1 MTPHLPGLLERMAG
15 RRVLVVG
22 DVILDEYIDGD
33 AARISPEAPVPVLR
47 FTSQRSVLGG
57 AANTAA
63 NVASLGGHA
72 TLVGAIAADAAGAE
86 VMRQC
91 AAAGI
96 HLAAIDD
103 ERPTIRK
110 VRVISRQQQL
120 LRIDY
125 EESADI
131 GARAQAQLVATV
143 RERIAAADIV
153 VVSDYAK
160 GLLAADT
167 FAAIRGLAAQ
177 AGKAVV
183 VDPRPS
189 HASFYEGCDYLTPN
203 WKEALGLLREDD
215 GAVAEC
221 RGGGSRRQPAARPLP
236 GERPPHARLARHVVL
251 PARRLGDGGRGGAG
265 ARSVRRQRR
274 RGHRGR
280 RVRAGDR
287 GRRVG
292 GRRRMAGQP
301 RRGRRRRQARHGH
314 GHAAELARSATA
326 PLSGGRRLLG
336 KATAH
341 GCAASAWREPGAG
354 NVLLLTRARCDIGL
368 ASAQPTS

>member
-1 MTPHLPGLLERMAG
+1 MTPHLPGLLERIAG

-22 DVILDEYIDGD
+22 DIILDEYIDGD

-86 VMRQC
+86 VRRRC

-110 VRVISRQQQL
+110 VRVTSRQQQL

-131 GARAQAQLVATV
+131 GARAQTQLVATV
-143 RERIAAADIV
+143 RERIAAADIL

-215 GAVAEC
+215 GSVPSAET
-221 RGGGSRRQPAARPLP
+221 AARVGSLL
-236 GERPPHARLARHVVL
+236 RDRF
-251 PARRLGDGGRGGAG
+251 
-265 ARSVRRQRR
+265 
-274 RGHRGR
+274 
-280 RVRAGDR
+280 RA
-287 GRRVG
+287 
-292 GRRRMAGQP
+292 
-301 RRGRRRRQARHGH
+301 
-314 GHAAELARSATA
+314 
-326 PLSGGRRLLG
+326 
-336 KATAH
+336 
-341 GCAASAWREPGAG
+341 
-354 NVLLLTRARCDIGL
+354 NVLLTLGSRGMSFFPRDGSATVDVAALAREVFDVSGAGDTVVAAFALAIAGGAAAADAVRLANRAAAVVVGKRG
-368 ASAQPTS
+368 TSTVTPAELIALGE